1 MEKNTL
7 NNNNNNDKFAIS
19 NTTNNMLALL
29 RDFIKLQNKLI
40 TTYDEKTGGESV
52 IEASAELY
60 HCMQD
65 AITANI
71 CETLTETQVT
81 QL

>member
-7 NNNNNNDKFAIS
+7 NNNKEQFTIS
-19 NTTNNMLALL
+19 DTTKEMLAIL
-29 RDFIKLQNKLI
+29 RDFIQLQNRLI
-40 TTYDEKTGGESV
+40 VVYGGEVGDGNV
-52 IEASAELY
+52 IEASAEFYRL
-60 HCMQD
+60 MQD

-71 CETLTETQVT
+71 CETLTETQVA

>member
-1 MEKNTL
+1 MEKNSI
-7 NNNNNNDKFAIS
+7 NNNKENVSIS

-29 RDFIKLQNKLI
+29 RDFVQLQNRLI
-40 TTYDEKTGGESV
+40 VVYDGEVGGENV

-60 HCMQD
+60 RFMQD

-71 CETLTETQVT
+71 CETITETQVA

>member
-7 NNNNNNDKFAIS
+7 SNNKENFTIS
-19 NTTNNMLALL
+19 VTTNNMLALL
-29 RDFIKLQNKLI
+29 RDFIQLQNRLI
-40 TTYDEKTGGESV
+40 VVYDGEVGGENV

-60 HCMQD
+60 RFMQD

-71 CETLTETQVT
+71 CETFTETQVA

>member
-7 NNNNNNDKFAIS
+7 NNNKENFTIS
-19 NTTNNMLALL
+19 VTTNNMLALL
-29 RDFIKLQNKLI
+29 RDFIQLQNRLI
-40 TTYDEKTGGESV
+40 VVYDGEVGGENV
-52 IEASAELY
+52 IEASTELY
-60 HCMQD
+60 RFMQD

-71 CETLTETQVT
+71 CETITETQVA

>member
-7 NNNNNNDKFAIS
+7 NNNKENFTIS

-29 RDFIKLQNKLI
+29 RDFIQLQNRLI
-40 TTYDEKTGGESV
+40 AVYGGEVVGEDV
-52 IEASAELY
+52 IKASAELY
-60 HCMQD
+60 RLMQD

-71 CETLTETQVT
+71 CETLTETQVA

>member
-1 MEKNTL
+1 MEKNDI
-7 NNNNNNDKFAIS
+7 NNKENVSIS
-19 NTTNNMLALL
+19 DTTNNMLALL
-29 RDFIKLQNKLI
+29 RDFIQLQNRLI
-40 TTYDEKTGGESV
+40 VVYDDKVGGENV
-52 IEASAELY
+52 IEVSAELY
-60 HCMQD
+60 RFMQD